1 MNVFARIENACARVV
16 EDAFARVFPSAL
28 DPAQIGRRLVA
39 TAQASPTDLY
49 LVRVH
54 PDDYARLAADRDFL
68 EGRWSAML
76 REALPARAAGSGG
89 DAARVVLD
97 EDPDVVSGSLAIEAV
112 VDERA
117 QALALER
124 PDGSRVPVSD
134 GLTIGRAEDSALRVR
149 DGRASRRHAR
159 IVADGTGWTIED
171 AGSSN
176 GTFVDGA
183 QVRRSRIDRGQII
196 TVGDTPLKVVEQT

>member
-1 MNVFARIENACARVV
+1 VNVFARIENACARVV

-39 TAQASPTDLY
+39 TAQAAPSDLY

-54 PDDYARLAADRDFL
+54 PTDYARFAGDRDYL

-76 REALPARAAGSGG
+76 REALPRERA
-89 DAARVVLD
+89 DTARVVLD

-124 PDGSRVPVSD
+124 PDGTRVELRD
-134 GLTIGRAEDSALRVR
+134 GLTLGRADDNDVKLR
-149 DGRASRRHAR
+149 DARASRHHAR
-159 IVADGTGWTIED
+159 IIADGTGWSVED
-171 AGSSN
+171 LGSSN

-183 QVRRSRIDRGQII
+183 EVRRSRLDRGQ
-196 TVGDTPLKVVEQT
+196 TLTLGDTPLKIVDAA

>member
-1 MNVFARIENACARVV
+1 MNVFARIEQACARVV

-28 DPAQIGRRLVA
+28 DPAQIARRLVA
-39 TAQASPTDLY
+39 TAQAAPSDLY

-54 PDDYARLAADRDFL
+54 PVDYARLAPDRDFL

-76 REALPARAAGSGG
+76 REALPIGRA

-112 VDERA
+112 VDERV

-124 PDGSRVPVSD
+124 PDGTHVDLVD
-134 GLTIGRAEDSALRVR
+134 GLTLGRADENTIKLR
-149 DGRASRRHAR
+149 DARASRRHAR
-159 IVADGTGWTIED
+159 IIADGTGWTVED
-171 AGSSN
+171 LGSSN

-183 QVRRSRIDRGQII
+183 QVRRSRLDRGQTLTI
-196 TVGDTPLKVVEQT
+196 GDTPLRVVDAP

>member
-1 MNVFARIENACARVV
+1 MNVFARIETACARVV

-39 TAQASPTDLY
+39 TAQAAPGDLF

-54 PDDYARLAADRDFL
+54 PTDYARFADDRDFF

-76 REALPARAAGSGG
+76 REALAAERADGV
-89 DAARVVLD
+89 RVVLD
-97 EDPDVVSGSLAIEAV
+97 EDPDVVAGSLAIEAV
-112 VDERA
+112 VDERV

-124 PDGSRVPVSD
+124 PDGTRVALAD
-134 GLTIGRAEDSALRVR
+134 GLTLGRADDNDVVLR
-149 DGRASRRHAR
+149 DARASRHHAK
-159 IVADGTGWTIED
+159 IVADGTGWSVED
-171 AGSSN
+171 IGSSN

-183 QVRRSRIDRGQII
+183 EVRRSRLDRGQTLTI
-196 TVGDTPLKVVEQT
+196 GDTPLKIVEAV

>member
-1 MNVFARIENACARVV
+1 MNVFARIESACARVV

-39 TAQASPTDLY
+39 TAQAASSDLY

-54 PDDYARLAADRDFL
+54 PTDYARLAADRDFL
-68 EGRWSAML
+68 EGRWTAML
-76 REALPARAAGSGG
+76 REALPGDRA

-97 EDPDVVSGSLAIEAV
+97 EDPDVISGSLAIEAV

-117 QALALER
+117 QRLALER
-124 PDGSRVPVSD
+124 PDGTSVELVD
-134 GLTIGRAEDSALRVR
+134 GLTIGRAPDNALAVR
-149 DGRASRRHAR
+149 DARASRHHAR
-159 IVADGTGWTIED
+159 IVADGTGWSVVD
-171 AGSSN
+171 AGSAN

-183 QVRRSRIDRGQII
+183 QVRRSRLDRGQIL
-196 TVGDTPLKVVEQT
+196 TVGDTPLRVVDAL

>member
-1 MNVFARIENACARVV
+1 MNVFARIEQACARVV

-28 DPAQIGRRLVA
+28 DPAQIGRRVVA
-39 TAQASPTDLY
+39 TAQGSSNDLF

-54 PDDYARLAADRDFL
+54 PADYARFIADRDFF
-68 EGRWSAML
+68 ESRWTAMV
-76 REALPARAAGSGG
+76 REALPEARAAR
-89 DAARVVLD
+89 ARVVLD
-97 EDPDVVSGSLAIEAV
+97 EDPDVVAGSLAIETV

-124 PDGSRVPVSD
+124 PDGSRVALTD
-134 GLTIGRAEDSALRVR
+134 GLTIGRASDNTLVLR
-149 DGRASRRHAR
+149 DARASRSHAR
-159 IVADGTGWTIED
+159 IIADGSGWSVED

-183 QVRRSRIDRGQII
+183 RVRRSRLDRGQIL
-196 TVGDTPLKVVEQT
+196 TVGDTSLRVVDRE

>member
-1 MNVFARIENACARVV
+1 MNVFARIEHACARVV
-16 EDAFARVFPSAL
+16 EDTFARVFPSAL

-39 TAQASPTDLY
+39 TAQGSPSDLY

-54 PDDYARLAADRDFL
+54 PNDYARLAADRDFL

-76 REALPARAAGSGG
+76 REALPASRSGN
-89 DAARVVLD
+89 ARVVLD

-112 VDERA
+112 VAERA

-124 PDGSRVPVSD
+124 PDGARILLAD
-134 GLTIGRAEDSALRVR
+134 GQTV
-149 DGRASRRHAR
+149 GRASDNAIVVRDARASRYHAR
-159 IVADGTGWTIED
+159 IVADGTGWSVQDT
-171 AGSSN
+171 GSSN

-183 QVRRSRIDRGQII
+183 QVRRSRLDRGQTLTI
-196 TVGDTPLKVVEQT
+196 GDTPLKVVDAT

>member
-28 DPAQIGRRLVA
+28 DPAQIARRLVA
-39 TAQASPTDLY
+39 TAQAAPSDLY

-54 PDDYARLAADRDFL
+54 PVDYARLAPDRDFL

-76 REALPARAAGSGG
+76 REALPAERADAG
-89 DAARVVLD
+89 RVVLD

-112 VDERA
+112 VDERV
-117 QALALER
+117 QTLALER
-124 PDGSRVPVSD
+124 PDGTRVELVD
-134 GLTIGRAEDSALRVR
+134 GLTLGRSDENAVKLR
-149 DGRASRRHAR
+149 DARASRKHAR
-159 IVADGTGWTIED
+159 IVADGTGWSVED
-171 AGSSN
+171 LGSSN

-183 QVRRSRIDRGQII
+183 QVRRSRLDRGQTLTI
-196 TVGDTPLKVVEQT
+196 GDTPLKIVDAT

>member
-1 MNVFARIENACARVV
+1 MNVFARIESACARVV

-39 TAQASPTDLY
+39 TAQSSPSDLY

-54 PDDYARLAADRDFL
+54 PNDYARLQGDRDFL

-76 REALPARAAGSGG
+76 REALPAQRAGN
-89 DAARVVLD
+89 ARVVLD

-117 QALALER
+117 QSLAVER
-124 PDGSRVPVSD
+124 PDGLRIALAD
-134 GLTIGRAEDSALRVR
+134 GQTIGRASDNAIVVR
-149 DGRASRRHAR
+149 DARASRYHAR
-159 IVADGTGWTIED
+159 IVADGTGWTVED
-171 AGSSN
+171 TGSSN

-183 QVRRSRIDRGQII
+183 QVRRSRLDRGQTL
-196 TVGDTPLKVVEQT
+196 TVGDTPLKVVDAT